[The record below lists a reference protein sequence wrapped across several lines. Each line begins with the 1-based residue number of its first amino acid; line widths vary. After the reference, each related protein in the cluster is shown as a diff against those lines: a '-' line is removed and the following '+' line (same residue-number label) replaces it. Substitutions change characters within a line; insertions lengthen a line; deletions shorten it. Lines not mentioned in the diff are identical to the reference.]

1 MNEDTGAQPYLMLRD
16 PDGQMTRISLDD
28 LPVTIGRRSTN
39 KIQVLDPTVS
49 RDHARIDRDG
59 NDYFVEDLGSTHGT
73 FVNQERISR
82 HDLAANDRIR
92 LGGAM
97 GHVLTFRSGDEFTML
112 IGTTGKQN
120 VTEPMS
126 TAGGSNVAQQQSAR
140 SLAALLEISKALNSS
155 LRITDVL
162 EKVMDAVIAL
172 TGGERCLML
181 LGENADELETAAHR
195 NLTTGSDEVKYSQSV
210 VRNVFDSNAST
221 ILTDVAEDERFSA
234 QQSIV
239 GLNLRTVMCVP
250 LRLSH
255 FSGDAEPR
263 LGEYQTAS
271 GGDTGTSRILGVLY
285 VDRRSPTRHFGD
297 QDLAVLESFASHAAI
312 AIDNARL
319 YEEALEKR
327 RLEEDVRV
335 ANRIQRSL
343 LLSDFPEAS
352 WYDVHAVN
360 IPSRGVG
367 GDYYEFFEIE
377 DGGLGFAVGDVS
389 GKGVPAAM
397 LMATLQASFLAAI
410 RGDTNL
416 ADACAHVNDFI
427 VERTTPE
434 RYATFFVGKLQSDGT
449 LHYVNAGHNPPML
462 INNGNKAEALFGG
475 GLPLGLFPAR
485 EYEIQETHVL
495 PGGVIVAYS
504 DGVSE
509 ANDPQE
515 NEYGMERFERA
526 VQAHCDESAERISK
540 AVFDDVELFADGTPP
555 FDDLT
560 LLIVKRTQ

>member
-1 MNEDTGAQPYLMLRD
+1 MNDDTGAQPYLMLRD
-16 PDGQMTRISLDD
+16 PDGQMTRVSLDD
-28 LPVTIGRRSTN
+28 LPITIGRRSTN
-39 KIQVLDPTVS
+39 EIQVLDPTVS
-49 RDHARIDRDG
+49 RDHARINRDG
-59 NDYFVEDLGSTHGT
+59 SDYFVEDLGSTHGT
-73 FVNQERISR
+73 FVNQERITR
-82 HDLAANDRIR
+82 HDLSANDRIR

-97 GHVLTFRSGDEFTML
+97 GHVLTFRSGGEFTML

-120 VTEPMS
+120 ATEPLA
-126 TAGGSNVAQQQSAR
+126 TATGGTVARQESAR
-140 SLAALLEISKALNSS
+140 SLTALLEISKALNSS

-172 TGGERCLML
+172 TDGERCLML
-181 LGENADELETAAHR
+181 LGKNADELETAAHR
-195 NLTTGSDEVKYSQSV
+195 NLTASSDEVKYSQSV
-210 VRNVFDSNAST
+210 VRNVFENDEST

-255 FSGDAEPR
+255 FSDDAEPR
-263 LGEYQTAS
+263 LDDYQTGTS
-271 GGDTGTSRILGVLY
+271 GDSGTSRILGVLY

-343 LLSDFPEAS
+343 LLSDFPES
-352 WYDVHAVN
+352 DWYDVHAVN

-367 GDYYEFFEIE
+367 GDYFEFFEIE
-377 DGGLGFAVGDVS
+377 DDGLGFAVGDVS
-389 GKGVPAAM
+389 GKGIPAAM
-397 LMATLQASFLAAI
+397 LMATLQAAFLAAI
-410 RGDTNL
+410 RGNTDL

-434 RYATFFVGKLQSDGT
+434 RYATFFVGKLETDGT
-449 LHYVNAGHNPPML
+449 LHFVNAGHNPAML
-462 INNGNKAEALFGG
+462 IDGNNKAEELFGG
-475 GLPLGLFPAR
+475 GMPLGLFPAR
-485 EYEIQETHVL
+485 EYELQTTHVP
-495 PGGVIVAYS
+495 PGGVIVTFS

-509 ANDPQE
+509 ANNPRED
-515 NEYGMERFERA
+515 EYGMERFERA
-526 VQAHCDESAERISK
+526 VRACHDTSAERISK
-540 AVFDDVELFADGTPP
+540 AVFDDVDVFAEGTPP

-560 LLIVKRTQ
+560 LMIIKRTE